1 MCFSFIFLHFL
12 ENIDSGEMK
21 GDWEIFKSIF
31 KTITSKT
38 LVLNSKFKLDGK
50 KVYIYVKN
58 EFVVSRFFFQ

>member
-1 MCFSFIFLHFL
+1 
-12 ENIDSGEMK
+12 MK